1 MSKQKQQE
9 DCHDQRKGIE
19 VFTFVDTSIINNN
32 ASQNASTS
40 TTHRSNQSDV
50 INLVQWNV
58 EGDQVPT
65 INSLAIMPD
74 VSIQQ
79 IDGHNSTAE
88 IYMQSVD
95 PYQVFDE
102 LDVNMLS
109 EENNPQNE
117 ATNPWEWKQ
126 NQQSVWFSL
135 TLIVDNNSTQLT

>member
-117 ATNPWEWKQ
+117 ATNPWE
-126 NQQSVWFSL
+126 
-135 TLIVDNNSTQLT
+135 